1 MVTTGLTLTKD
12 LADLKAKLEVI
23 NKDIRFQTV
32 NISVRDKSHAEMQ
45 ETINSVVEANKSK
58 QDRINICCGGKKFT
72 TTKNTFL
79 SAKNSLFEAIVNDP
93 DFDLS
98 QELFFDRSA
107 DFFGTILEFLRTG
120 LINYK
125 AFKKE
130 QRKKLLVEAQYFQII
145 EIIKYLEERC
155 KEIDFVSYEFSGVYS
170 YKGKLA
176 GNNILEDLKNEDL
189 TVGGICACS
198 PGSITIKLNSD
209 WEFKDIDIGGFS
221 GNNKLWYPENGSGA
235 AISTSE
241 DGKEFKKVGKIPS
254 GYGKE
259 IKKIKLT
266 KSIGRYIRFSHS
278 SYLGVGYL
286 KINKLDDE

>member
-1 MVTTGLTLTKD
+1 MVSTGLTLTKD

-23 NKDIRFQTV
+23 NKDIKFQTV
-32 NISVRDKSHAEMQ
+32 NIGVRDKSLAEMQ
-45 ETINSVVEANKSK
+45 ESINSTVEANKSK

-120 LINYK
+120 NINYK

-145 EIIKYLEERC
+145 EIIAYLEERC
-155 KEIDFVSYEFSGVYS
+155 KEIPKDSRRSRSTRRKAAPRTSMHHNPVKKF
-170 YKGKLA
+170 K
-176 GNNILEDLKNEDL
+176 
-189 TVGGICACS
+189 
-198 PGSITIKLNSD
+198 KLN
-209 WEFKDIDIGGFS
+209 
-221 GNNKLWYPENGSGA
+221 
-235 AISTSE
+235 
-241 DGKEFKKVGKIPS
+241 
-254 GYGKE
+254 
-259 IKKIKLT
+259 
-266 KSIGRYIRFSHS
+266 
-278 SYLGVGYL
+278 
-286 KINKLDDE
+286 